1 MTGIRIARVLHPPM
15 TEEVIMRIP
24 FTRSRRS
31 RDAMP
36 DRKSFGD
43 ALTVLSVVGILA
55 GGWHACRQVHRQ
67 RVAERTA
74 LPAERLETWE
84 AEGGRLPESGGPESA
99 RALSRSATG

>member
-1 MTGIRIARVLHPPM
+1 
-15 TEEVIMRIP
+15 MRTP
-24 FTRSRRS
+24 FTRSRHS
-31 RDAMP
+31 RDGMP
-36 DRKSFGD
+36 DRSSFGD

-84 AEGGRLPESGGPESA
+84 AEGGRLPESGGPESVQP
-99 RALSRSATG
+99 LSRSATG